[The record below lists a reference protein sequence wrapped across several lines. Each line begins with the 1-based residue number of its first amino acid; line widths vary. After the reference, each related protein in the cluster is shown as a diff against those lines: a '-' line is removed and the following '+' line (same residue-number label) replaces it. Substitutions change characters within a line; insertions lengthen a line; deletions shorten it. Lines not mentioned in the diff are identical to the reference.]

1 MHVRFDPFA
10 EFDRLTRDV
19 LRGVGRADVMPA
31 DAYRLEDKLFLHV
44 DLPGVDPESI
54 DVTIEQKAL
63 TITAER
69 RETQIEGATWL
80 SSERP
85 KGTFTRR
92 FYLGEGLDTEHIEAG
107 YDHGV
112 LTVMIP
118 LAEKVKPRKITVG
131 AGDRALT
138 G

>member
-1 MHVRFDPFA
+1 MNVRFDPFA

-19 LRGVGRADVMPA
+19 MRGANPDVMPV
-31 DAYRLEDKLFLHV
+31 DAYRLDDKLFLHV
-44 DLPGVDPESI
+44 DLPGVDADSI
-54 DVTIEQKAL
+54 DVTIEQKSL

-69 RETQIEGATWL
+69 PKAEFEGATWL
-80 SSERP
+80 TAERP
-85 KGTFTRR
+85 TGTFTRR
-92 FYLGEGLDTEHIEAG
+92 FYLGDGLDTERIEAG

-118 LAEKVKPRKITVG
+118 LAETVMPRKITVG
-131 AGDRALT
+131 AGDKALT